1 MQWIIYMLTLLFPFK
16 DFSEILV
23 KYGKRPFTDLGFCFW
38 PTAQR
43 KNLDTSCDLLSSR
56 CFAPMTVRA
65 LYASQW
71 HGDFLSSVQCCIW
84 TGELCSY
91 LKLLDCDW
99 NLCFSEEWRQA
110 SGLSLSQPQA
120 FNFKDTDVSAVLRF
134 SRSDDFIIV
143 KCSWTRPDAQ
153 ALVCINCKS
162 YVADWSLNG
171 KPTKFT
177 CQRKSP
183 PRQYRSPSLKK
194 CSKCHCIQQHY
205 KHFQWFTKHLKNHKF
220 WCFY

>member
-1 MQWIIYMLTLLFPFK
+1 MQWIILYADFAVS
-16 DFSEILV
+16 FSEILV
-23 KYGKRPFTDLGFCFW
+23 KYGKRPFADLGFCFW

-134 SRSDDFIIV
+134 FQNDGLMISLLSNAHEPDQTLRLSFA
-143 KCSWTRPDAQ
+143 WTA
-153 ALVCINCKS
+153 
-162 YVADWSLNG
+162 
-171 KPTKFT
+171 
-177 CQRKSP
+177 
-183 PRQYRSPSLKK
+183 
-194 CSKCHCIQQHY
+194 
-205 KHFQWFTKHLKNHKF
+205 NHMLLTDH
-220 WCFY
+220 

>member
-1 MQWIIYMLTLLFPFK
+1 MLCTHDCKSPLCITMAW
-16 DFSEILV
+16 DV
-23 KYGKRPFTDLGFCFW
+23 
-38 PTAQR
+38 
-43 KNLDTSCDLLSSR
+43 
-56 CFAPMTVRA
+56 
-65 LYASQW
+65 
-71 HGDFLSSVQCCIW
+71 LSSVQCCIW

-120 FNFKDTDVSAVLRF
+120 FNFKDTDVSAVLVFPEVMIHYCQMLMNQTRRSG
-134 SRSDDFIIV
+134 SRLHKLQII
-143 KCSWTRPDAQ
+143 C
-153 ALVCINCKS
+153 
-162 YVADWSLNG
+162 ADWSLNG

-194 CSKCHCIQQHY
+194 CSKCHCNNNIINLSVIHETPQESQV
-205 KHFQWFTKHLKNHKF
+205 LMLLLV
-220 WCFY
+220 CPMCRA